1 MWGNLS
7 GVVGKAL
14 EQVQKI
20 SNEFENQMDDA
31 VGRDALTAGSNNDLA
46 LADKDSNNYDKE
58 FDEDDVI
65 DKLNAAHQE
74 YIDKLIMKHK
84 NEMMKLDT
92 KLKQLEFK
100 QAQSASSVSLS
111 HENNHHL
118 HHSDNIE
125 EAIKKLSIQHN
136 EEINKIHDNY
146 KNNIHRLEDKI
157 KSMEIDHMNQLNIIQ
172 LKSNEEK
179 DRMKLK
185 NKENLSIINE
195 KDIIIKKLKGNELE
209 LIDKTSNY
217 EIMIANY
224 EKKYQ
229 LLVNE
234 SNTSIQS
241 LKKELLMKTTSY
253 EDLVI
258 TSNNNLN
265 KIRNEYE
272 SKILILQSQLA
283 TLSNN
288 SSNDSSSSTND
299 SSCGDSNSSN
309 SFNQQQIDELYSTIA
324 SKDDELSRLQDI
336 SSKKIHALNS
346 TIHEHEIQI
355 NTLNKMIISK
365 DEEILKQLSEYKIII
380 AKKDHELSDEH
391 DIYHHKIEALNSEI
405 YQYEEKI
412 TELNHEV
419 SSKDS
424 IIQAKIHE
432 HNQMINQKDNEI
444 IEVNNTHR
452 LQITAMKAEMEQIFI
467 DRQNVLKC
475 NSEEEYNL
483 MKNNLEQ
490 QIIDINDK
498 YHHESNELESKIA
511 ILIETESK
519 MKIDY
524 ENQLN
529 AMRDSIKSND
539 IEEYYQLTI
548 EENNNII
555 KIKDLKIQEIIEKNN
570 ELIKSTS
577 SLTSDIMKLK
587 EIITDRERALETATQ
602 NLTELHKNNQISIQ
616 KITDL
621 MNEISEKDIKIR
633 QIQVNAIE
641 DEENRKQ
648 LVKNSDVIK
657 ELTER
662 LHAFEKEGQNLS
674 KKQSDMEKVIRQSKV
689 DLKNKDNEI
698 IKLKESK
705 EQLVKAIEQT
715 QEVLKKHENDSMN
728 SSKNLTAMQAVSQAS
743 TDKLMRL
750 EVEINTKNEEFAS
763 QRRALENSWNE
774 INELKRIIAELKAE
788 RDDLRKRIGE
798 GTSKV
803 METES
808 SRRDIE
814 QREAVLRATN
824 KQLQDSLQR
833 QMQES
838 SQREDRLHNE
848 LNAMRQR
855 WQEAISGREA
865 MASEL
870 GQATAPLLRQISTLQ
885 DSIRLKNEQWQNLE
899 SSLSERALRAENS
912 SELAEHKRLLIEE
925 KLTTISSSYNMIN
938 SKVSEYQNQLQNN
951 EVIIE
956 RLKRR
961 EMGWNEEK
969 SEIDSKYAM
978 EVAQKHSLQSSLR
991 EIEIR
996 LI

>member
-20 SNEFENQMDDA
+20 SNEFENQMDEA
-31 VGRDALTAGSNNDLA
+31 VGRDALTAGSNNDHA
-46 LADKDSNNYDKE
+46 LIKDSDSHEKE
-58 FDEDDVI
+58 FNEDDVI
-65 DKLNAAHQE
+65 DKLNAAHEE
-74 YIDKLIMKHK
+74 YINKLIIKHK
-84 NEMMKLDT
+84 NEMMKLET
-92 KLKQLEFK
+92 KLKQLEIK
-100 QAQSASSVSLS
+100 QAQSTSPT
-111 HENNHHL
+111 HDHTHHL
-118 HHSDNIE
+118 HHNDKTD
-125 EAIKKLSIQHN
+125 EAIKMLSLEHH

-157 KSMEIDHMNQLNIIQ
+157 KSMEIDHMNQLNVIQ
-172 LKSNEEK
+172 LKSNEEI
-179 DRMKLK
+179 DRMKVK
-185 NKENLSIINE
+185 SKENLSIINE

-209 LIDKTSNY
+209 LLDKASNY
-217 EIMIANY
+217 EITIANN

-229 LLVNE
+229 LLMNE
-234 SNTSIQS
+234 SSTSIQS
-241 LKKELLMKTTSY
+241 LKKELLTKTTSY
-253 EDLVI
+253 DELVI

-265 KIRNEYE
+265 KIRHEYD
-272 SKILILQSQLA
+272 SKILALQSQLA
-283 TLSNN
+283 AYSNDNEKSNN
-288 SSNDSSSSTND
+288 S
-299 SSCGDSNSSN
+299 DSNSSN
-309 SFNQQQIDELYSTIA
+309 SSFQQQKIDELYNMIT
-324 SKDDELSRLQDI
+324 SKDDELNRLQDVY
-336 SSKKIHALNS
+336 SKKIHALNS
-346 TIHEHEIQI
+346 TIHENEIQI
-355 NTLNKMIISK
+355 NSLNETVISK
-365 DEEILKQLSEYKIII
+365 DEEISKQLSEYKTMI
-380 AKKDHELSDEH
+380 AKKNLELNDEH
-391 DIYHHKIEALNSEI
+391 DIYHNKIEALNIEI
-405 YQYEEKI
+405 NQYQEKI
-412 TELNHEV
+412 SELKHEE
-419 SSKDS
+419 SNKDN
-424 IIQAKIHE
+424 IIQTKIHE
-432 HNQMINQKDNEI
+432 YNQMINQKDNEI
-444 IEVNNTHR
+444 IELNNTHK
-452 LQITAMKAEMEQIFI
+452 LQITTMKAEMEQISI
-467 DRQNVLKC
+467 DRQNVMK
-475 NSEEEYNL
+475 SRKEEEYNL
-483 MKNNLEQ
+483 MKNSLEL
-490 QIIDINDK
+490 QIIEINDK
-498 YHHESNELESKIA
+498 YHHEMNELNSKIA
-511 ILIETESK
+511 ILIETENK

-524 ENQLN
+524 ETQLN

-539 IEEYYQLTI
+539 IEEYYQHTI
-548 EENNNII
+548 EENNNTI
-555 KIKDLKIQEIIEKNN
+555 KLKDLKIQEIIEKNN

-577 SLTSDIMKLK
+577 SLTSDIIKLK

-602 NLTELHKNNQISIQ
+602 NLTELHKNNQISLQ

-621 MNEISEKDIKIR
+621 MNEISEKDMKIR
-633 QIQVNAIE
+633 QIQVNAVE
-641 DEENRKQ
+641 EEENKKQ
-648 LVKNSDVIK
+648 LVKNSDIIK

-743 TDKLMRL
+743 TDKLMKL
-750 EVEINTKNEEFAS
+750 EAEINTKNEEFAS
-763 QRRALENSWNE
+763 QRRALENTWNE

-870 GQATAPLLRQISTLQ
+870 GQATAPLLRQISALQ

-912 SELAEHKRLLIEE
+912 FELAEHKRLLIEE
-925 KLTTISSSYNMIN
+925 KLVTISSSYNMIN
-938 SKVSEYQNQLQNN
+938 SKVTEYQNQLQNN

-956 RLKRR
+956 RLKKR

-996 LI
+996 

>member
-1 MWGNLS
+1 M
-7 GVVGKAL
+7 
-14 EQVQKI
+14 E
-20 SNEFENQMDDA
+20 
-31 VGRDALTAGSNNDLA
+31 
-46 LADKDSNNYDKE
+46 
-58 FDEDDVI
+58 DE
-65 DKLNAAHQE
+65 
-74 YIDKLIMKHK
+74 MK
-84 NEMMKLDT
+84 
-92 KLKQLEFK
+92 
-100 QAQSASSVSLS
+100 
-111 HENNHHL
+111 
-118 HHSDNIE
+118 
-125 EAIKKLSIQHN
+125 
-136 EEINKIHDNY
+136 
-146 KNNIHRLEDKI
+146 
-157 KSMEIDHMNQLNIIQ
+157 
-172 LKSNEEK
+172 
-179 DRMKLK
+179 
-185 NKENLSIINE
+185 
-195 KDIIIKKLKGNELE
+195 
-209 LIDKTSNY
+209 
-217 EIMIANY
+217 
-224 EKKYQ
+224 
-229 LLVNE
+229 
-234 SNTSIQS
+234 
-241 LKKELLMKTTSY
+241 
-253 EDLVI
+253 
-258 TSNNNLN
+258 
-265 KIRNEYE
+265 
-272 SKILILQSQLA
+272 
-283 TLSNN
+283 
-288 SSNDSSSSTND
+288 
-299 SSCGDSNSSN
+299 
-309 SFNQQQIDELYSTIA
+309 
-324 SKDDELSRLQDI
+324 SR
-336 SSKKIHALNS
+336 K
-346 TIHEHEIQI
+346 
-355 NTLNKMIISK
+355 
-365 DEEILKQLSEYKIII
+365 
-380 AKKDHELSDEH
+380 
-391 DIYHHKIEALNSEI
+391 
-405 YQYEEKI
+405 
-412 TELNHEV
+412 
-419 SSKDS
+419 
-424 IIQAKIHE
+424 
-432 HNQMINQKDNEI
+432 
-444 IEVNNTHR
+444 
-452 LQITAMKAEMEQIFI
+452 
-467 DRQNVLKC
+467 
-475 NSEEEYNL
+475 EEEYNL
-483 MKNNLEQ
+483 MKNSLEL
-490 QIIDINDK
+490 QIIEINDK
-498 YHHESNELESKIA
+498 YHHEMNELNSKIA
-511 ILIETESK
+511 ILIETENK

-524 ENQLN
+524 ETQLN

-539 IEEYYQLTI
+539 IEEYYQHTI
-548 EENNNII
+548 EENNNTI

-621 MNEISEKDIKIR
+621 MNEISEKDMKIR
-633 QIQVNAIE
+633 QIQVNAVE
-641 DEENRKQ
+641 EEENKKQ
-648 LVKNSDVIK
+648 LVKNSDIIK

-743 TDKLMRL
+743 TDKLMKL
-750 EVEINTKNEEFAS
+750 EAEINTKNEEFAS
-763 QRRALENSWNE
+763 QRRALENTWNE

-833 QMQES
+833 QMQET

-870 GQATAPLLRQISTLQ
+870 GQATAPLLRQISALQ

-912 SELAEHKRLLIEE
+912 FELAEHKRLLIEE
-925 KLTTISSSYNMIN
+925 KLVTISSSYNMIN
-938 SKVSEYQNQLQNN
+938 SKVTEYQNQLQNN

-956 RLKRR
+956 RLKKR

-996 LI
+996 LVEYTVLCSR